1 MEVTTFLASL
11 TEHERK
17 DPCVLFAVKMSSAMH
32 LHTIMIMQCQVTT
45 IHRDPN
51 HYDVGYELE
60 EI

>member
-17 DPCVLFAVKMSSAMH
+17 DPCVLSAVKMSSAMH

-45 IHRDPN
+45 N
-51 HYDVGYELE
+51 MVTLNYDVGYELE